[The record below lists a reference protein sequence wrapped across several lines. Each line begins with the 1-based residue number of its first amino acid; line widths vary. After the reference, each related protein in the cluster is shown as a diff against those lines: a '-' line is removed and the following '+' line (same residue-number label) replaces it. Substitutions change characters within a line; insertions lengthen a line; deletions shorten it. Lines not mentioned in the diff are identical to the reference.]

1 MSPPDFGDFESAGLG
16 LLWWGPD
23 YAIDVMIGWIE
34 LLDPIT
40 ITPGSYEQQELA
52 GLLEQAF
59 RVYHPDFQVYFDVLN
74 HCIIKNNTLSTFNLL
89 WATGDHA
96 GNSNL
101 AGQLLGFNPDANSTG
116 AHYYRSS
123 WPTQYVEPPPEEFVG
138 PPEPPAAEETGPE
151 PESIQVTND
160 PNILA
165 IITPYVIGGFETII
179 VDKPPVPPEI
189 SFYPFKGI
197 NNKVNILLN
206 SNTGRMSTKPIAIL
220 DGDAAEFEQQYL
232 TRNGESKSFDD
243 IDTVE
248 FVSEDPVDAYQ
259 LFRLPEEPTSYG
271 SFNNNLLSV
280 INPDWGIP
288 GSLIDTIVPN
298 RKYYYCA
305 RSLDV
310 HNNVSNP
317 TFIFEIQIID
327 NNGQVFLRQNIFTFE
342 PVKNTFVKP
351 GRRFIYVEPSLQQT
365 VLEQSVAVARAV
377 DYPVPN
383 NSILGSFGIKK
394 VWGKNF
400 KLRLTSKK
408 TGRKMDL
415 NINFKNSGIVNQT
428 E

>member
-1 MSPPDFGDFESAGLG
+1 MVDVVNRGMLRLQIAVIFTGSGLGITDSFDDWWPPGESTPPASMLGLYPGGAGAASEVQAKVDIYNDSNSPFPIELRLNQLAITMRDVGIDMSAYFGDDGQTDLVEPTPDF
-16 LLWWGPD
+16 
-23 YAIDVMIGWIE
+23 IDPE
-34 LLDPIT
+34 AP
-40 ITPGSYEQQELA
+40 
-52 GLLEQAF
+52 
-59 RVYHPDFQVYFDVLN
+59 
-74 HCIIKNNTLSTFNLL
+74 
-89 WATGDHA
+89 
-96 GNSNL
+96 
-101 AGQLLGFNPDANSTG
+101 NP
-116 AHYYRSS
+116 
-123 WPTQYVEPPPEEFVG
+123 PQPED
-138 PPEPPAAEETGPE
+138 
-151 PESIQVTND
+151 IQVTNNS
-160 PNILA
+160 NILA
-165 IITPYVIGGFETII
+165 TITPYGGGGRETII
-179 VDKPPVPPEI
+179 VAKPPVPPEI
-189 SFYPFKGI
+189 SFYPFKGV

-232 TRNGESKSFDD
+232 TQNGESKSFDD
-243 IDTVE
+243 IDTIE
-248 FVSEDPVDAYQ
+248 FVSDDRVDAYQ
-259 LFRLPEEPTSYG
+259 LFRLSEEPTSYG

-288 GSLIDTIVPN
+288 GSLIDTVVPN

-327 NNGQVFLRQNIFTFE
+327 NNGQVFLSQNIFTFE

-365 VLEQSVAVARAV
+365 VLEQSVA
-377 DYPVPN
+377 DGQGNYYPVPN

>member
-1 MSPPDFGDFESAGLG
+1 MTPIGGTAKMPIVDRGD
-16 LLWWGPD
+16 LLW
-23 YAIDVMIGWIE
+23 
-34 LLDPIT
+34 
-40 ITPGSYEQQELA
+40 
-52 GLLEQAF
+52 GLSQAF
-59 RVYHPDFQVYFDVLN
+59 SSYGSSTAGAAGSHAQEFVYNGLAPAFAAWWPATHSKPHAIFGGMAAANELQAKVNIYNDSDSPLP
-74 HCIIKNNTLSTFNLL
+74 IDLRFN
-89 WATGDHA
+89 
-96 GNSNL
+96 
-101 AGQLLGFNPDANSTG
+101 QLLITMDDAGIDMSGYLGPFQFSSLDQPVQEAAPFDLGDPEAPNPPQPEDIQVRNNPD
-116 AHYYRSS
+116 
-123 WPTQYVEPPPEEFVG
+123 
-138 PPEPPAAEETGPE
+138 
-151 PESIQVTND
+151 
-160 PNILA
+160 ILA
-165 IITPYVIGGFETII
+165 TITPYVVGGFETII

-189 SFYPFKGI
+189 SFYPFKGV

-232 TRNGESKSFDD
+232 TQNGESKSFDD

-248 FVSEDPVDAYQ
+248 FVSDDPVDAYQ

-365 VLEQSVAVARAV
+365 VLEQSVAVAHAV
-377 DYPVPN
+377 DYPVPGP
-383 NSILGSFGIKK
+383 SILGSEGTEQK

>member
-1 MSPPDFGDFESAGLG
+1 VEDLDAGGLPSNTIDADDDDFASVA
-16 LLWWGPD
+16 
-23 YAIDVMIGWIE
+23 
-34 LLDPIT
+34 
-40 ITPGSYEQQELA
+40 PG
-52 GLLEQAF
+52 
-59 RVYHPDFQVYFDVLN
+59 
-74 HCIIKNNTLSTFNLL
+74 
-89 WATGDHA
+89 
-96 GNSNL
+96 
-101 AGQLLGFNPDANSTG
+101 
-116 AHYYRSS
+116 
-123 WPTQYVEPPPEEFVG
+123 VG
-138 PPEPPAAEETGPE
+138 SEN
-151 PESIQVTND
+151 IQVTNN

-165 IITPYVIGGFETII
+165 TITPYVVGGLETII

-189 SFYPFKGI
+189 SFYPFKGV

-232 TRNGESKSFDD
+232 TQNGESKSFDD

-248 FVSEDPVDAYQ
+248 FVSDDPVDAYQ

-365 VLEQSVAVARAV
+365 VLEQSVAVAHAV
-377 DYPVPN
+377 DYPVPGP
-383 NSILGSFGIKK
+383 SILGSDGTEQK

>member
-1 MSPPDFGDFESAGLG
+1 MTVVNRAELRDQIAVIFTALDPSVAITDSFEDWWPPGESSPPASMLGLYPGGSAAASEVQAKVDTYNDSNNPFPIELRLDQLAITMRDVGIDMSPYFGDDGQTDLVAPTPDF
-16 LLWWGPD
+16 
-23 YAIDVMIGWIE
+23 IDPEAPQPADIYV
-34 LLDPIT
+34 T
-40 ITPGSYEQQELA
+40 
-52 GLLEQAF
+52 
-59 RVYHPDFQVYFDVLN
+59 N
-74 HCIIKNNTLSTFNLL
+74 
-89 WATGDHA
+89 
-96 GNSNL
+96 
-101 AGQLLGFNPDANSTG
+101 NPD
-116 AHYYRSS
+116 
-123 WPTQYVEPPPEEFVG
+123 
-138 PPEPPAAEETGPE
+138 
-151 PESIQVTND
+151 
-160 PNILA
+160 ILA
-165 IITPYVIGGFETII
+165 TITPYVVGGLETII

-189 SFYPFKGI
+189 SFYPFKGV

-288 GSLIDTIVPN
+288 GSRIDTVVPN

-365 VLEQSVAVARAV
+365 VLEQSVAETYST
-377 DYPVPN
+377 DYPVPTD
-383 NSILGSFGIKK
+383 SILGSDGTEQK